1 MDFKTLGD
9 QVTNGRIFRGSEQK
23 PFLAPRGVFVAKEML
38 SVSDTGQNR
47 FFIWHSIPPTEFQE
61 LDVCLVHL

>member
-23 PFLAPRGVFVAKEML
+23 PFLAPRGVFVAKNKL
-38 SVSDTGQNR
+38 FVSDTGQNR
-47 FFIWHSIPPTEFQE
+47 VFIWHTIPST
-61 LDVCLVHL
+61 